1 MWKFFALLI
10 CFVLALE
17 GPAQVNFIFDRH
29 KADSL
34 EQILSSTSGRHRVDV
49 LNSLSFLLNRHDPAK
64 SANYAKEALMIARG
78 LDYQE
83 GEAYSLYN
91 QGVLYYLDA
100 EFSNASEKLFASLHI
115 YEELQDTAMI
125 IDVYYQLAGT
135 VFFSETDK
143 DKGKEYLTEALNLA
157 LSSSDHL
164 RVAQIY
170 ASFGY
175 VANVH
180 AGDGKTGKQMF
191 ENYYRY
197 IEGITVSRI
206 EEALMIASYG
216 DSFKLLGD
224 ERTAINK
231 YLVSLTMYN
240 PEVIEDRALMAQNS
254 STLGGMYLSIGKA
267 DSALY
272 YYQYGID
279 LSRKNEHLYGLYRNY
294 YNLARYYRTSGKNDL
309 AEQCCDSAI
318 YYGAKS
324 LESGSFYGK
333 AELEGVPGVS
343 MEIYMPISKGYKQ
356 YLAWSFIK
364 WSHELL
370 NEIYEA
376 TGRISNAYE
385 NSKSLASIKDSLT
398 AYERN
403 KELREIQARFETGKK
418 EEEIV
423 RLSQANELQQMKI
436 RQNNL
441 FMFGLGGMIILIIL
455 LGIILL
461 RQNKLK
467 ADHQAILLKQ
477 RLFRSQMNP
486 HFIFNSLGSIQSSI
500 INEEPDKAVRYLS
513 RFSKLM
519 RSILDSTTEELIP
532 LQEEIETV
540 ENYLSLQK
548 VRYADKFD
556 YKIDIDPGIDID
568 SVMIPP
574 MLAQPFIENAIE
586 HGIKNKIGKGR
597 IQVRIR
603 RSNNRT
609 IEQSN
614 SRTVEQLNNR
624 TIEQSNSRTIEQT
637 IRQGADTVFE
647 VEDDGVGRE
656 RARDLLLKQEESHKS
671 LATVI
676 TRERIAALN
685 RKSKKKI
692 TLEIIDLK
700 DDEGNARGTLVRFG
714 IPV

>member
-10 CFVLALE
+10 GFVLSL
-17 GPAQVNFIFDRH
+17 GGQAQVNFIFDEH

-64 SANYAKEALMIARG
+64 SANYAKEALILARG
-78 LDYQE
+78 LEYQH

-91 QGVLYYLDA
+91 QGVLYYLAA
-100 EFSNASEKLFASLHI
+100 EFSAASEKLFSSLHL

-125 IDVYYQLAGT
+125 YDVYYQLAAT

-164 RVAQIY
+164 RIAQMY

-197 IEGITVSRI
+197 IEGIPVSRI

-224 ERTAINK
+224 TRTAINK
-231 YLVSLTMYN
+231 YLVSLKMYD
-240 PEVIEDRALMAQNS
+240 PGVVEERALMAQNS
-254 STLGGMYLSIGKA
+254 TTLGGMYLSIGKA

-272 YYQYGID
+272 YFQYGID
-279 LSRKNEHLYGLYRNY
+279 LSRKNEHLYGLYRSY
-294 YNLARYYRTSGKNDL
+294 YNLAKYYYTIGKNDL
-309 AEQCCDSAI
+309 AERYCDSVI
-318 YYGAKS
+318 YYGRLS
-324 LESGSFYGK
+324 STLGSFYISP
-333 AELEGVPGVS
+333 EYSRVPGVS
-343 MEIYMPISKGYKQ
+343 SEIYIPITKGNKKYT
-356 YLAWSFIK
+356 AWSFIK

-370 NEIYEA
+370 QEIYET
-376 TGRISNAYE
+376 TGRISDAYE
-385 NSKSLASIKDSLT
+385 NIKALSSIKDSLT
-398 AYERN
+398 TYEKN
-403 KELREIQARFETGKK
+403 KELREIQAKYDTEEK
-418 EEEIV
+418 EKQILV
-423 RLSQANELQQMKI
+423 LSQANELQELKI
-436 RQNNL
+436 RQNSFFL
-441 FMFGLGGMIILIIL
+441 VGMGGLLVLIIL
-455 LGIILL
+455 LAVILL

-500 INEEPDKAVRYLS
+500 ISEEPDKAVRYLS

-519 RSILDSTTEELIP
+519 RSILDSSIEEIVPLAEELKTI
-532 LQEEIETV
+532 
-540 ENYLSLQK
+540 ENYLELQK

-556 YKIDIDPGIDID
+556 YTIDIDPGIDIE
-568 SVMIPP
+568 SVMVPP

-586 HGIKNKIGKGR
+586 HGIKHKEGKGR
-597 IQVRIR
+597 IAIRIR
-603 RSNNRT
+603 RSGD
-609 IEQSN
+609 
-614 SRTVEQLNNR
+614 
-624 TIEQSNSRTIEQT
+624 QT
-637 IRQGADTVFE
+637 IGRGDQANGRADEQAIFE
-647 VEDDGVGRE
+647 VEDNGIGRE
-656 RARDLLLKQEESHKS
+656 RSRYLLLQQGGDHKS

-692 TLEIIDLK
+692 TLEIVDLT
-700 DDEGNARGTLVRFG
+700 DDLGQASGTLVRFV
-714 IPV
+714 IPLA